1 MAATRPIW
9 KGQLRLSLVSINVEM
24 FPAHKSGA
32 TTAFNQ
38 IHAPSG
44 KRIHYQKVVD
54 GIGPVKA
61 EDIKKGYEYEK
72 GEYVLLEDDELDAV
86 KLETKKTLD
95 LVQFVEESEI
105 PPLYYD
111 AAYFLSPADDLA
123 EDAFRV
129 VRDAMRNRKRP
140 GLDNL
145 PCAARSTSSP
155 SSRAARACCSRRCIT
170 RKRSRSPTRSSPR
183 FPAKSADPDLLDVA
197 EALIDKKTSKFDP
210 KAYKDHYH
218 AALRELIA
226 RKLKSKGRKIEVEDE
241 KPRKESSNVI
251 DLMAALK
258 KSLEDGG
265 ARRRARPQP
274 KRRRRRKLLPGR
286 LQRKQ
291 HHGGRR
297 ADGRSAGTA
306 EGLQRQ
312 ARLHQDGGARRQG
325 RQSAR
330 PKH

>member
-129 VRDAMRNRKRP
+129 VRDAMRKSKKTGLGQLALRGKEYLVAIKPCGKGMLLETLHYEEEIKKSELVLLRDPGEIRRSRSARCRRGPDRQEDQQVRP
-140 GLDNL
+140 QGLQGPL
-145 PCAARSTSSP
+145 SR
-155 SSRAARACCSRRCIT
+155 RAART
-170 RKRSRSPTRSSPR
+170 D
-183 FPAKSADPDLLDVA
+183 PAQTQ
-197 EALIDKKTSKFDP
+197 EQ
-210 KAYKDHYH
+210 
-218 AALRELIA
+218 
-226 RKLKSKGRKIEVEDE
+226 G
-241 KPRKESSNVI
+241 
-251 DLMAALK
+251 
-258 KSLEDGG
+258 
-265 ARRRARPQP
+265 PQD
-274 KRRRRRKLLPGR
+274 R
-286 LQRKQ
+286 
-291 HHGGRR
+291 GGR
-297 ADGRSAGTA
+297 
-306 EGLQRQ
+306 
-312 ARLHQDGGARRQG
+312 
-325 RQSAR
+325 
-330 PKH
+330 

>member
-1 MAATRPIW
+1 MAAVRPIW

-32 TTAFNQ
+32 ATAFNQ

-105 PPLYYD
+105 PALYYD
-111 AAYFLSPADDLA
+111 AAYFLSPADELA

-129 VRDAMRNRKRP
+129 VRDAMRKSKKT
-140 GLDNL
+140 GLGQL
-145 PCAARSTSSP
+145 ALRGKEYLVAIKPCGKGMLLETLHYEEEIKKSDSFFSE
-155 SSRAARACCSRRCIT
+155 I
-170 RKRSRSPTRSSPR
+170 
-183 FPAKSADPDLLDVA
+183 PAKSADPDLLDVA

-210 KAYKDHYH
+210 RAYKDHYH

-241 KPRKESSNVI
+241 KPHKESSNVI

-258 KSLEDGG
+258 KSLEGQGG
-265 ARRRARPQP
+265 GSAKPAAKAAAKKAPAKKAAAKAPARRKA
-274 KRRRRRKLLPGR
+274 
-286 LQRKQ
+286 
-291 HHGGRR
+291 
-297 ADGRSAGTA
+297 S
-306 EGLQRQ
+306 
-312 ARLHQDGGARRQG
+312 
-325 RQSAR
+325 
-330 PKH
+330 